1 MPADKLGRFMTSPE
15 FLERA
20 KTAVARAVRELE
32 TKGIRPVYLNRDTGR
47 IVGGSNDA
55 SRANGSCEGRRAID
69 ILGSEDPIRG
79 ARK

>member
-32 TKGIRPVYLNRDTGR
+32 RRGIRPVYLDRDAGC
-47 IVGGSNDA
+47 IVGDSGDA
-55 SRANGSCEGRRAID
+55 SRAIGSCEGRRATEMLI
-69 ILGSEDPIRG
+69 SECPIEG
-79 ARK
+79 AGK